1 MMTQVEVTGTITL
14 HMLEDQ
20 SLRLDAKLF
29 RQPRPSVHSLL
40 IIALATHA
48 DVAVIQTA
56 VKRLQAKVQVSLKIF
71 WTDSFTLA

>member
-20 SLRLDAKLF
+20 SLRLEAKLY
-29 RQPRPSVHSLL
+29 RQPRPPVHSLL

-48 DVAVIQTA
+48 DLAVILTA
-56 VKRLQAKVQVSLKIF
+56 VKRLKAKVQVSLKIF
-71 WTDSFTLA
+71 WTDSFTLV